1 MSLLKRAR
9 LAHIA
14 GCLLSSLLSC
24 GLLLSARAAQ
34 AQVQAQAA
42 PVSCARVE
50 RELTSARVELERARQ
65 GLRAAQGQATE
76 LEALREKLALRERER
91 DERSAAL
98 DACKK
103 AKDDLC
109 TAAGSFVQRLGAGQ
123 LKLGGLGACVDPDAR
138 RDLGE
143 QLSGWSNASATLA
156 RLGAFSAGESDAL
169 PGLGASSGSRVEK
182 LVARLFA
189 SGNGSPLIYRRLLVE
204 ALKLTVPAA
213 WRELEAQPGGVE
225 HWFSSDDALD
235 PAIAAE
241 MLRATAG
248 KPVDTQVP
256 ALATA
261 TSLIQSYE
269 LLAGC
274 NGARPARDCRRA
286 TQLLQLLESSG
297 PLIARRRV
305 QDVWASECSAL
316 SEDVVE
322 KWLQDLPPARA
333 SEARVETVTRAVRS
347 KLFTCF
353 LRDAAAPESF
363 PGWLSARLPSP
374 KALTGR
380 TFSRVLE
387 LEGWWQTGSPVDA
400 CAHAV
405 RALQTMAAPNE
416 CAAPA
421 ELLESVQEWSRQRSE
436 AHGSF
441 GFELCDRL
449 GLALWGGESAS
460 LPDAF
465 SAPPTVDDTVRLLA
479 DAPPTN
485 VARLRGLCAARAGS
499 GAEFERSLRNLG
511 QLARALGES
520 TAQPPWNLTAELEP
534 VELQRSRRGAGLG
547 PWLRSLGVSASRE
560 ACTLL
565 ELPGERCAA
574 CRDLPDGSHY
584 DCGLLQQLKDAWAV
598 KTRTLLLGAL
608 LVLAIGV
615 ALRWALR
622 LRRALLAQ
630 GPWREQALAS
640 LHSVGL
646 EPRPDRLRY
655 LFPARL
661 GQIELELPATPG
673 WERFGRRA
681 ALVRCENGGFQD
693 RDVHRAGSIAR
704 SYGAETALLLHD
716 EGASPDLGAVRSI
729 LEWAARGAG
738 KAVHILPLSLSRLKW
753 SRDANDLLE
762 LAEESSLRGNP
773 FEVRGRITSSTQF
786 FNRERLV
793 SGLLASA
800 QAGRFTVVTSLRR
813 FGKSSLALE
822 VARRLPGPSAY
833 VDLTGFHHEIHFSR
847 DPAEAAD
854 AILRFLCMELLE
866 SARSRQPGRPLE
878 LAVPSGKLDAT
889 ALAAWFRD
897 FGQALAEHGN
907 GQAPPALLILDEL
920 EHAIGAAR
928 ELNHALEVFAIL
940 VGRLRNTLPGLAA
953 ARGQR
958 VGVLF
963 CSALHPLL
971 WSPLGTLAHQSLV
984 GSFEL
989 VAVPCLPEEAAAAM
1003 MRGLGSRQGVRFTD
1017 AALWLLLRES
1027 QSVPLLLRRLGSA
1040 VLELYDPERARHGG
1054 LGAVEIGIEGARAA
1068 IEREVSRGSPLSV
1081 WIESEI
1087 AHPES
1092 PGGAILRRLAQCEHG
1107 AAQELRALA
1116 AKAFLRQFELTGLT
1130 LELTPVE
1137 AQRRA
1142 EEAAAVVLR
1151 TLGDSGLLRAHG
1163 DPTEPEAFE
1172 LPDGVIRRVLRGE
1185 AG

>member
-1 MSLLKRAR
+1 MSFLKS
-9 LAHIA
+9 
-14 GCLLSSLLSC
+14 CLLGA
-24 GLLLSARAAQ
+24 GLLLLAPAAQ
-34 AQVQAQAA
+34 AQSQSQRQPA
-42 PVSCARVE
+42 PLSCERVE
-50 RELTSARVELERARQ
+50 RELSSARIELERARE
-65 GLRAAQGQATE
+65 GLRAAQGQASE
-76 LEALREKLALRERER
+76 LEALREKLTQRERER

-98 DACKK
+98 EACKK

-109 TAAGSFVQRLGAGQ
+109 AAAGSFVQRLGAGQ
-123 LKLGGLGACVDPDAR
+123 LKLGGLATCVDASAR

-143 QLSGWSNASATLA
+143 QLSGWTNASAALA

-169 PGLGASSGSRVEK
+169 PWLGASSGSKVEK

-189 SGNGSPLIYRRLLVE
+189 SGNGSPLIYRRLLIE

-213 WRELEAQPGGVE
+213 LRELEAQPGGVE
-225 HWFSSDDALD
+225 HWFASDEPLD

-269 LLAGC
+269 LLASC

-286 TQLLQLLESSG
+286 NQLLQLLESSG

-322 KWLQDLPPARA
+322 KWLQDLPPARS
-333 SEARVETVTRAVRS
+333 SEARVETVTQAVRS

-363 PGWLSARLPSP
+363 PGWLSTKLPSP

-387 LEGWWQTGSPVDA
+387 LEGWWQAGSPVDA

-405 RALQTMAAPNE
+405 RALQTTAAPNE

-421 ELLESVQEWSRQRSE
+421 ELLESVQQWSQHRAE

-460 LPDAF
+460 LADAY

-499 GAEFERSLRNLG
+499 GADFERSVRDLG

-534 VELQRSRRGAGLG
+534 VELQRSRRGTGLG

-565 ELPGERCAA
+565 ELRSERCAA

-584 DCGLLQQLKDAWAV
+584 DCGLLQQLRDAWAV
-598 KTRTLLLGAL
+598 KTRALVLSGLLL
-608 LVLAIGV
+608 LVLGA
-615 ALRWALR
+615 ALRWALQ
-622 LRRALLAQ
+622 LRRALIAQ
-630 GPWREQALAS
+630 GPWREQTLAS

-646 EPRPDRLRY
+646 EPHPDRLRY

-661 GQIELELPATPG
+661 GQIQLELPHTPG

-693 RDVHRAGSIAR
+693 RDVHRAGSVAR

-738 KAVHILPLSLSRLKW
+738 KAVNILPLSLSRLKW

-833 VDLTGFHHEIHFSR
+833 VDLTGFHHEIHSH

-866 SARSRQPGRPLE
+866 SARARQPGRPLE

-897 FGQALAEHGN
+897 FGQALSPQKNTQQNN

-928 ELNHALEVFAIL
+928 ELNHALEVFAIV
-940 VGRLRNTLPGLAA
+940 VGRLRNTLPGLGA

-958 VGVLF
+958 IGVLF

-971 WSPLGTLAHQSLV
+971 WSPLGTLAHQSLA

-1017 AALWLLLRES
+1017 AALALLLRES

-1087 AHPES
+1087 AHPDS
-1092 PGGAILRRLAQCEHG
+1092 PGGAILRSLAQCEHG
-1107 AAQELRALA
+1107 AAHELRALA
-1116 AKAFLRQFELTGLT
+1116 AGAFRRQFELTGLT
-1130 LELTPVE
+1130 LELTPGE

-1151 TLGDSGLLRAHG
+1151 TLGDSGLLQAHG

-1172 LPDGVIRRVLRGE
+1172 LPDGVIRRVLRG
-1185 AG
+1185 